1 MTKFLGVYRGAA
13 MYEIEEFEASKGQ
26 KVGTKILAKAMT
38 PDAENLKID
47 FVAEASNQKKA
58 LKKVKKDIDQFLE
71 EHDLDRFIID
81 PLND

>member
-13 MYEIEEFEASKGQ
+13 MYEIEEFEASKGH

-38 PDAENLKID
+38 PDTENLKID

-58 LKKVKKDIDQFLE
+58 LEKVKKDIDRFLD
-71 EHDLDRFIID
+71 EHNMDEFIIA
-81 PLND
+81 PL